1 MKRMGAEQIKKY
13 FRIWKLH
20 AKAGLMQRMA
30 ARFNFFLITFA
41 VTMQMFVTLLFIK
54 IIFSFVSNIS
64 GWNFYEALIIVASY
78 MLVEGLSWVLCA
90 ELAGITKNIRSG
102 NLDGMITKP
111 ISTQFLVSVWRADP
125 EDWARIITAII
136 VLAFSIS
143 HLALAWSEVIINGV
157 LYFILIFN
165 AFIITYSLTLIIK
178 SQAFW
183 VVETGNLWMMTNQV
197 IRVSQYP
204 TDIFFHRIVRLLF
217 STVIPLAFM
226 ATIPAKIFIR
236 GFDFWL
242 ISASIA
248 LAAVFFYA
256 SRRFWKFALRHYSS
270 ASS

>member
-1 MKRMGAEQIKKY
+1 MKRMAGNQVKRY

-20 AKAGLMQRMA
+20 AKAALMQRMIT
-30 ARFNFFLITFA
+30 RFNFFLITLA
-41 VTMQMFVTLLFIK
+41 VTLQMFVTLLFIK
-54 IIFSFVSNIS
+54 IIFNFVNNIS

-78 MLVEGLSWVLCA
+78 MLIEGLSWVICA

-125 EDWARIITAII
+125 EDWARIVTAMI
-136 VLAFSIS
+136 VLTYSVS
-143 HLALAWSEVIINGV
+143 RLGLAWPEIMINGIFYLV
-157 LYFILIFN
+157 LIFN
-165 AFIITYSLTLIIK
+165 AFVITYSLTLFIK

-183 VVETGNLWMMTNQV
+183 VIETGNLWMMTNQI

-204 TDIFFHRIVRLLF
+204 TDIFFHKAVRILF

-226 ATIPAKIFIR
+226 ATVPAKIFIH

-242 ISASIA
+242 VSSSIV
-248 LAAVFFYA
+248 LAVIFFFA
-256 SRRFWKFALRHYSS
+256 SRKFWKFALKHYSS